1 MHPDS
6 DHFHPLTSDRQR
18 KESLQLRLTRGDW
31 PARLA
36 ARLPG
41 GGGRVRLV
49 DHALDCVQSLGSAR
63 TLTLAFASDFHAGPF
78 TAAGLI
84 DRALDRLAE
93 AEADLWLLGGDFV
106 SLHLRKL
113 EDLAAR
119 LAERRPPGGAYAVLG
134 NHDHWAGGRA
144 VARILERRGIRV
156 LINEGCALPAPWQNT
171 WLAGLDDHLT
181 GRPDAAAALGGGGMG
196 RGGGRAEGNDNGDD
210 PRGAAGLPRIVLM
223 HAPSGLLDLGDAPF
237 TVALAGHTHG
247 GQIALPGG
255 RPIIVPPGA
264 LSRRYP
270 GGRYDLG
277 AGRTL
282 IVSRG
287 VGCGGLPLR
296 VNAPAEVLRVR
307 LRGAI
312 PAERDAER
320 AGQRLAPLS
329 ASAHT
334 WPARRRMLSDLS
346 RALEAKRWQATSG
359 RSN

>member
-1 MHPDS
+1 MHPDA
-6 DHFHPLTSDRQR
+6 DHYHPLAPERRRNEALQR
-18 KESLQLRLTRGDW
+18 RLTRGDW

-41 GGGRVRLV
+41 GGGPVRLLTLDV
-49 DHALDCVQSLGSAR
+49 DCPEPLGSSP

-106 SLHLRKL
+106 SLHLDKL

-156 LINEGCALPAPWQNT
+156 LMNEGFALPAPWQHT
-171 WLAGLDDHLT
+171 WLAGLDDHMT
-181 GRPDAAAALGGGGMG
+181 GRPDAAAALGGRGKE
-196 RGGGRAEGNDNGDD
+196 RGGGRVEGKDHDD
-210 PRGAAGLPRIVLM
+210 GHRGASGLPRIVLM

-237 TVALAGHTHG
+237 TVALAGHVHG

-287 VGCGGLPLR
+287 VGCGLLPLR

-307 LRGAI
+307 VRG
-312 PAERDAER
+312 
-320 AGQRLAPLS
+320 GL
-329 ASAHT
+329 
-334 WPARRRMLSDLS
+334 
-346 RALEAKRWQATSG
+346 
-359 RSN
+359 